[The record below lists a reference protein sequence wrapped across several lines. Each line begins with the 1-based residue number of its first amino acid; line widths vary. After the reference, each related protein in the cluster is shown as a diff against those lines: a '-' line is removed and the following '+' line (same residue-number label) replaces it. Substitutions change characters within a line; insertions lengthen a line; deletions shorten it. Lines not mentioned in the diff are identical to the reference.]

1 MKKVLITTSTL
12 PRWEKDTEPRFVLD
26 FAKALSK
33 KYEVTIL
40 TPWAPGAKK
49 KEILEGIS
57 VIRFHYFPIHKCET
71 LCSPGSIMGRIKQKK
86 SRLMLVPFFFA
97 ALWIQLLKNVKKYD
111 LVVAHWLI
119 PQGIVQSFFKKPYIC
134 VCHGSDV
141 KALNKGIIKKLK
153 KRALDR
159 AAEVTVVSNEL
170 KRQIVELYG
179 KSNTLIAPMGIDI
192 EQFEQ
197 SSVKKDTVKSQ
208 HEILFV
214 GRLDKIKGVTY
225 LIQAMEKID
234 AKLVIVGDGVLRSEL
249 EEQAKTFGDKVHF
262 MGAVEHSELAE
273 IYSEADV
280 FVAPSITM
288 ENGATEG
295 FGLVFIEA
303 MAAGIPVIG
312 TKTGGIKDIIIDGE
326 TGYFVKEKDSD
337 AIAERVNFLL
347 ENPGESMRIVENAKK
362 EVRRYSWENVGE
374 NYINIIEKSI

>member
-1 MKKVLITTSTL
+1 M
-12 PRWEKDTEPRFVLD
+12 
-26 FAKALSK
+26 
-33 KYEVTIL
+33 
-40 TPWAPGAKK
+40 
-49 KEILEGIS
+49 
-57 VIRFHYFPIHKCET
+57 
-71 LCSPGSIMGRIKQKK
+71 
-86 SRLMLVPFFFA
+86 
-97 ALWIQLLKNVKKYD
+97 
-111 LVVAHWLI
+111 
-119 PQGIVQSFFKKPYIC
+119 
-134 VCHGSDV
+134 
-141 KALNKGIIKKLK
+141 
-153 KRALDR
+153 
-159 AAEVTVVSNEL
+159 TVVSNEL

-179 KSNTLIAPMGIDI
+179 KSNTLIAPMGIDV
-192 EQFEQ
+192 EEFEQ

-262 MGAVEHSELAE
+262 MGAVEHSKLAE

-326 TGYFVKEKDSD
+326 TGYFVKGKDSD

-347 ENPGESMRIVENAKK
+347 ENPEESMRIVENAKK
-362 EVRRYSWENVGE
+362 EVKRYSWENVGE